1 MEDEKVMI
9 CCIGKEENPYIREYV
24 EHYKRIG
31 ATNICLFDNNDVDG
45 ERFEDVIGDY
55 IESGFVILKDYRGRK
70 TCQWAAYEEC
80 YDTYKDEYDWFAFFD
95 CDEFLT
101 FKNGHMTLQKYLSMP
116 CFEDYDMIHVNW
128 MSYGDNEKLYYE
140 DKPLAERFTK
150 PVTPYNFIVK
160 FNFPE
165 NFHCKSII
173 RGYIDDIPIKWT
185 RNSHTPTTVLACC
198 DARGR
203 EIENSVSPF
212 CDYDYSL
219 AYLKHY
225 TTKSLEEYCKKMTRG
240 FPDKTPNDH
249 KEHIDMAE
257 RYFRYN
263 KKTDAKLELFK
274 KLTGIEVSK
283 GEPKN
288 RMFYRTKNF

>member
-1 MEDEKVMI
+1 
-9 CCIGKEENPYIREYV
+9 
-24 EHYKRIG
+24 
-31 ATNICLFDNNDVDG
+31 
-45 ERFEDVIGDY
+45 
-55 IESGFVILKDYRGRK
+55 
-70 TCQWAAYEEC
+70 
-80 YDTYKDEYDWFAFFD
+80 
-95 CDEFLT
+95 
-101 FKNGHMTLQKYLSMP
+101 
-116 CFEDYDMIHVNW
+116 
-128 MSYGDNEKLYYE
+128 
-140 DKPLAERFTK
+140 
-150 PVTPYNFIVK
+150 
-160 FNFPE
+160 
-165 NFHCKSII
+165 
-173 RGYIDDIPIKWT
+173 
-185 RNSHTPTTVLACC
+185 VLACC